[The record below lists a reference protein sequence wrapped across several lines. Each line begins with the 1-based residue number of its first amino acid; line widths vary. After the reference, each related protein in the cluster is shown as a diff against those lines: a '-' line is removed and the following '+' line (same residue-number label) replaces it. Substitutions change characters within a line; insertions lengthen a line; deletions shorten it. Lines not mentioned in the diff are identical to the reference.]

1 MDRRSYIMFSNYR
14 PSVRICMYIV
24 IGHGLAEYLWICC
37 NHHARDREE
46 AVLARGLPDSS
57 SQVLLGFREEFGRV
71 CVSYLHTMM
80 KRARQIG
87 LRLSG

>member
-57 SQVLLGFREEFGRV
+57 SQVLLGFREESTEAVINRRAIRT
-71 CVSYLHTMM
+71 SKLHT
-80 KRARQIG
+80 
-87 LRLSG
+87 

>member
-57 SQVLLGFREEFGRV
+57 SQVLLGFREGSTEAVINRRAIRTNK
-71 CVSYLHTMM
+71 LHTW
-80 KRARQIG
+80 
-87 LRLSG
+87 